1 MFETDI
7 NTKESLS
14 LRNDEKNIFKGDE
27 DTIKLKSLGMIC
39 LVIFIILSIPIPMRL
54 KDGGSVVYKGLY
66 YKITDVH
73 TLVEE
78 PGKGYEDGII
88 IEIFGN
94 EVYKNVK

>member
-1 MFETDI
+1 MEKDK
-7 NTKESLS
+7 NTKE
-14 LRNDEKNIFKGDE
+14 NADK
-27 DTIKLKSLGMIC
+27 IKLKSIGIIC

-54 KDGGSVVYKGLY
+54 KDGGSVVYRGLY

-88 IEIFGN
+88 IELFGN
-94 EVYKNVK
+94 EVYNSVK

>member
-1 MFETDI
+1 MDKDK
-7 NTKESLS
+7 NTKE
-14 LRNDEKNIFKGDE
+14 NA
-27 DTIKLKSLGMIC
+27 DTIKLKSIGIIC

-54 KDGGSVVYKGLY
+54 KDGGSVVYRGLY

-88 IEIFGN
+88 IELFGN
-94 EVYKNVK
+94 EVYNSVK

>member
-1 MFETDI
+1 MEKDK
-7 NTKESLS
+7 NTKE
-14 LRNDEKNIFKGDE
+14 NADK
-27 DTIKLKSLGMIC
+27 IKLKSIGIIC

-54 KDGGSVVYKGLY
+54 KDGGTVVYRGLY

-88 IEIFGN
+88 IELFGN
-94 EVYKNVK
+94 EVYNSVK